1 MTKKRIPARIVLLL
15 LCMPLAMMIFP
26 TAAHADMGPK
36 PSVRITFEGLGEELC
51 YATLLSKEKSTGP
64 ECAWDGSEETA
75 NPHKLDGELWKAF
88 AEYKDDSGF
97 YFLQRC
103 WTVNETKQLAW
114 TYYPPDTF
122 KILLY
127 FPESGV
133 FVSSGI
139 CEKYAFDSYFTAHMK
154 NAESGV
160 QDVRLDMRRS
170 YDYTWEILSLVI
182 RITLTVLLEMGVALL
197 FGYRENRQLLLI
209 VGVNAVTQILLNVLL
224 NIVNYREGPF
234 AFLEFYLLSEVIVF
248 AVEAAVFC
256 IFLGKFEKKP
266 RTRWISVFYAL
277 TANALSFA
285 AGLIVARYLPG
296 IF

>member
-1 MTKKRIPARIVLLL
+1 MTNKRIPTRIVLLL
-15 LCMPLAMMIFP
+15 LCMSLAMTIFP
-26 TAAHADMGPK
+26 TAASADMGPK

-51 YATLLSKEKSTGP
+51 YGTLLSKEKSTGP
-64 ECAWDGSEETA
+64 EHAWDGSEETA

-103 WTVNETKQLAW
+103 WTINETKQLAW

-127 FPESGV
+127 FPESGA
-133 FVSSGI
+133 FVSSAI
-139 CEKYAFDSYFTAHMK
+139 CEKYAFDSYFTAHME

-160 QDVRLDMRRS
+160 QKVCLGVHRS

-182 RITLTVLLEMGVALL
+182 RITLTILLELGIALL
-197 FGYRENRQLLLI
+197 FGYRENKQLLLI
-209 VGVNAVTQILLNVLL
+209 GGVNAATQILLNVLL
-224 NIVNYREGPF
+224 NIINYNEGPF
-234 AFLEFYLLSEVIVF
+234 AFIEFYLLFELIVF
-248 AVEAAVFC
+248 ALEAAVFC
-256 IFLGKFEKKP
+256 IFLGKLGKRP
-266 RTRWISVFYAL
+266 RARWLAVFYAL

-285 AGLIVARYLPG
+285 AGWIVARYVPG